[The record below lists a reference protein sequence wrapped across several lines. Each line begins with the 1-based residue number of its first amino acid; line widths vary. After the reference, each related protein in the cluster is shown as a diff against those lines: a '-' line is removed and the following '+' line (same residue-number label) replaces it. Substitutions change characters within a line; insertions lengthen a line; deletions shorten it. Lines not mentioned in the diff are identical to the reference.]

1 MDTPL
6 WAMNLITTM
15 PVNVGDNDAD
25 STVGLTESDPTIG
38 RIYVRRRKTT
48 ACKKLLMRY
57 MYTSTLFW

>member
-1 MDTPL
+1 
-6 WAMNLITTM
+6 MNLITTM

-25 STVGLTESDPTIG
+25 STIG

-57 MYTSTLFW
+57 M